1 MKADLAIQKIL
12 QIQTVVTI
20 CNNTAQPRT
29 LKCRCMY
36 FRKISFVMAGL
47 IAIAK
52 SFGNPKKERDG
63 KKGRDG
69 KKPKQNPTCA

>member
-1 MKADLAIQKIL
+1 
-12 QIQTVVTI
+12 
-20 CNNTAQPRT
+20 
-29 LKCRCMY
+29 
-36 FRKISFVMAGL
+36 MAGL